1 MEKEP
6 KVKSLQKALDVL
18 SCFSSKKPKLGVSEI
33 ARMLDL
39 NKSNVHNIL
48 STLESAGYVRKGALT
63 DKYLLGNKILELS
76 YTVMSSYKYTNAILP
91 EMEAL
96 SKKLNA
102 IVYFAIPHGT
112 SVLYLFASYP
122 SSFATNIPYRSIMGE
137 TAPFYCTSLG
147 KAMLMTMDKTE
158 MEEHLNDQR
167 IQFTPNT
174 FMDNDSLFADI
185 EESRKRGYAIDEMEL
200 EMNVRSVGVP
210 VKDRNGKLIGA
221 LSASGPGNVI
231 TVEKVPEIAQE
242 LLTAAFQIRERI

>member
-1 MEKEP
+1 MENEP

-48 STLESAGYVRKGALT
+48 STLEKSGYVRKGALT

-91 EMEAL
+91 EIEVL
-96 SKKLNA
+96 SKKLNTT
-102 IVYFAIPHGT
+102 VYFAIPHGT
-112 SVLYLFASYP
+112 FVLYLFASYP
-122 SSFATNIPYRSIMGE
+122 AEYESNIPYRSIMGE

-147 KAMLMTMDKTE
+147 KAMLMTMEKDE
-158 MEEHLNDQR
+158 ALQHLTDERVQY
-167 IQFTPNT
+167 TMNT
-174 FMDNDSLFADI
+174 IMDNDALFADV
-185 EESRKRGYAIDEMEL
+185 EESKKRGYAIDEIEH
-200 EMNVRSVGVP
+200 EMNIRSVGVP

-221 LSASGPGNVI
+221 LSASGPSNII
-231 TVEKVPEIAQE
+231 TVEKVPEIAQKI
-242 LLTAAFQIRERI
+242 LTSAFQIRERV